1 MQYYNNYP
9 SLTSNSTSVEGIFK
23 NKITEFTC
31 NNKPIQN
38 NRAIHNDIVYIENN
52 EVVGIKERNQS
63 KIVGVLCL
71 NKNTK
76 FGTNA
81 KGNPYYLFK
90 PLNPKYPNFY
100 VASKS
105 RNKRK
110 MYAVI
115 QFLRWEVDNKNPI
128 GMLIEEIGEIDIIQN
143 EYKAL
148 LYKNNLHYPR
158 FKMPKFKLQSHLESD
173 AQLQKQVP
181 QYMVF
186 SIDPDGCRDIDD
198 AFHYIESPTEYHI
211 GVHITDITQYISMM
225 DIPKITQ
232 SSSIYLP
239 NEIRHL
245 LPEIY
250 SEDLCSLLKGRIRK
264 TVMVQ
269 FRYSKDF
276 HLLQTE
282 IKYATVRVRQNYS
295 YDQVEKLLSY
305 DDETNLHRF
314 FHTIKQISPEI
325 IDSHSAVEY
334 YMIEANK
341 HIAQQLYQYNP
352 KHTILRVHHGEVKEN
367 HDHYNPLDKFLHQYG
382 MEAAE
387 YICTEDETKT
397 THNILNAKYYTH
409 FTSPIRR
416 LPDIYTHHQL
426 KRMIMGEELHE
437 INPTVLEKMNQ
448 FQKYSRKLYNDIHKI
463 NMIYSL
469 SENYETTAY
478 VIEYNQYTIKLF
490 IPEFNITHKT
500 RICSNKIESNVN
512 VEYNNIMITIQYD
525 NKLQLQLTKYQQT
538 PIRLNS
544 LTQEDSQ
551 QRKLSI
557 KILEYGEFM

>member
-1 MQYYNNYP
+1 MQYYNNH
-9 SLTSNSTSVEGIFK
+9 TSAKSTSVEGIFK

-31 NNKPIQN
+31 NNEPIQN

-110 MYAVI
+110 IYAVI
-115 QFLRWEVDNKNPI
+115 QFLRWGVDNKNPI
-128 GMLIEEIGEIDIIQN
+128 GMLIDEIGEIDILHN

-158 FKMPKFKLQSHLESD
+158 FKMPKFKLQSHMEHD
-173 AQLQKQVP
+173 AQLQKEDH

-198 AFHYIESPTEYHI
+198 AFHYLETPTEYHI
-211 GVHITDITQYISMM
+211 GVHITDITQYISMLDVQRM
-225 DIPKITQ
+225 NQT
-232 SSSIYLP
+232 SSIYLP

-250 SEDLCSLLKGRIRK
+250 SEDLCSLIKGRIRK
-264 TVMVQ
+264 TVMIL
-269 FRYSKDF
+269 FHYSKDYK
-276 HLLQTE
+276 LLDTE
-282 IKYATVRVRQNYS
+282 IKYPTVKVRQNYS

-305 DDETNLHRF
+305 EDETNLHRF
-314 FHTIKQISPEI
+314 FHTIKNISSEI

-341 HIAQQLYQYNP
+341 YIAQQLYQYNP
-352 KHTILRVHHGEVKEN
+352 KHTILRVHQGEVKEN
-367 HDHYNPLDKFLHQYG
+367 CDRYDPLDIFLHKYG

-426 KRMIMGEELHE
+426 KRMKMEEELHE
-437 INPTVLEKMNQ
+437 IDQTVLDKMNQ

-463 NMIYSL
+463 DMIYSL

-478 VIEYNQYTIKLF
+478 IIDFNQYTIKLF

-500 RICSNKIESNVN
+500 RICSNKIESNVSVKCN
-512 VEYNNIMITIQYD
+512 DDNIMIDYE
-525 NKLQLQLTKYQQT
+525 NNFKLNLNKYQQIH
-538 PIRLNS
+538 IRLNS
-544 LTQEDSQ
+544 LTQEDSE
-551 QRKLSI
+551 QRKLNI
-557 KILEYGEFM
+557 KILEYGECM

>member
-1 MQYYNNYP
+1 MQYYNKHITHFNK
-9 SLTSNSTSVEGIFK
+9 SSFGLFK
-23 NKITEFTC
+23 NKIEEFTC
-31 NNKPIQN
+31 NDTPIQN
-38 NRAIHNDIVYIENN
+38 NRAIHNDIVYIDNG
-52 EVVGIKERNQS
+52 EVVGIKERNNS

-90 PLNPKYPNFY
+90 PLNPKYPTFY
-100 VASKS
+100 VASKA
-105 RNKRK
+105 RHKCK
-110 MYAVI
+110 IYTVI
-115 QFLRWEVDNKNPI
+115 QFLRWDIDTRQPI
-128 GMLIEEIGEIDIIQN
+128 GMLVDEIGEIDIINN

-158 FKMPKFKLQSHLESD
+158 FKMPKFKLQSHLNND
-173 AQLQKQVP
+173 IQLQKQVS

-186 SIDPDGCRDIDD
+186 SIDPPGCKDIDD
-198 AFHYIESPTEYHI
+198 AFHYLETATEFHI

-225 DIPKITQ
+225 DVAKITQ

-276 HLLQTE
+276 QLLQTD
-282 IKYATVRVRQNYS
+282 IKYATVKVKRNYS
-295 YDQVEKLLSY
+295 YDQVEKLLSHE
-305 DDETNLHRF
+305 DETNLHRF
-314 FHTIKQISPEI
+314 FNTIKQITPKI

-334 YMIEANK
+334 YMIEANR
-341 HIAQQLYQYNP
+341 HIAEKLYKYSPQN
-352 KHTILRVHHGEVKEN
+352 TILRVHHGEVKE
-367 HDHYNPLDKFLHQYG
+367 DCATYDPYNPLEKFLHHTG

-387 YICTEDETKT
+387 YVCTEDDAKT
-397 THNILNAKYYTH
+397 RHNILDIKYYTH

-416 LPDIYTHHQL
+416 LPDIYIHHQL
-426 KRMIMGEELHE
+426 KRMVNNEELHE
-437 INPTVLEKMNQ
+437 ITHHTIESMNK
-448 FQKYSRKLYNDIHKI
+448 FQKRTRKLYNDIQKI

-469 SENYETTAY
+469 SDNYETTAY
-478 VIEYNQYTIKLF
+478 VIDYNHYMIKLF

-500 RICSNKIESNVN
+500 KIYSNKVKSLVN
-512 VEYNNIMITIQYD
+512 VEYNDTNIIIDYE
-525 NKLQLQLTKYQQT
+525 NKFQLKLNKYQQT

-544 LTQEDSQ
+544 LTQ
-551 QRKLSI
+551 
-557 KILEYGEFM
+557 